1 MTFWSAVF
9 GCFGLLTA
17 LAWCFAWIRAWVH
30 SRQYLDIPVGNLSS
44 QSGCS
49 SLGSLSVLVPACN
62 EQEGIEAAA
71 HSLLQQSYPNLE
83 LIFINDRSTDGTGE
97 IIDRLAEEN
106 QQITAIH
113 IETLP
118 EGWLGKVHALHVA
131 TEQASGDW
139 LLYTDADVEF
149 AENALIDIVHF
160 AESSRVDHLAGL
172 PRMKPAGHWIGLAI
186 AAFYTSAMFFVSA
199 KRVSNSDDPL
209 AVGVGAMNLV
219 RKSTFQQSKG
229 FQWLKMETID
239 DMGLGLLMKRAGG
252 QAVVARAGEQ
262 VSLQWY
268 QGLAEMAKGLEKN
281 SPGLTR
287 YSVLRSIGLLGTLP
301 TALVGFFCT
310 LFLPLPIAASIWLVS
325 LAFPLI
331 FTSTF
336 SRQTALA
343 RSSFFLLPIGLF
355 LLWIIFVRALI
366 LLWFRGGVCW
376 RGTSYD
382 VGDLR
387 FGQRIDF

>member
-1 MTFWSAVF
+1 MTYWPTIL
-9 GCFGLLTA
+9 GIFGLLA
-17 LAWCFAWIRAWVH
+17 VLGWCFAWIRAWLH
-30 SRQYLDIPVGNLSS
+30 SRQYLDIPAGSSATLST
-44 QSGCS
+44 GAPFP
-49 SLGSLSVLVPACN
+49 SLSVLVPACN
-62 EQEGIEAAA
+62 EEQNIEAAA
-71 HSLLQQSYPNLE
+71 VSLLQQSYPNLE

-97 IIDRLAEEN
+97 IIGRLAEQN
-106 QQITAIH
+106 DRITAIH

-118 EGWLGKVHALHVA
+118 DGWLGKVHALHVA

-160 AESSRVDHLAGL
+160 AESAGVDHLAGL
-172 PRMKPAGHWIGLAI
+172 PRMRPAGHWIGLAI

-199 KRVSNSDDPL
+199 KRVSNTDDPL

-219 RKSTFQQSKG
+219 RKSKLQQSEG

-252 QAVVARAGEQ
+252 RAAVARAGEQ

-268 QGLAEMAKGLEKN
+268 QNLAEMAKGLEKN
-281 SPGLTR
+281 SPGLTQYR
-287 YSVLRSIGLLGTLP
+287 VLRSIGLLGILP
-301 TALVGFFCT
+301 AVLFGFICT
-310 LFLPLPIAASIWLVS
+310 LFLPIPIVAAIWGVS
-325 LAFPLI
+325 VAFPLI
-331 FTSTF
+331 AMSTF
-336 SRQTALA
+336 ARQTALA
-343 RSSFFLLPIGLF
+343 KNSFFLLPIGLL
-355 LLWIIFVRALI
+355 LLWVIFVRALI

-387 FGQRIDF
+387 CGQRIDF